1 MKTMRQYFMLLLFM
15 SAFLLSGSAYAFG
28 ANGNGM
34 EDKGKGMAGGEQSR
48 EKQNSKMM
56 REGPAMKDEGMKA
69 KEMKKDD
76 RSHEGTVMHDKDM
89 HKDGNSMIK
98 SEDHMK

>member
-1 MKTMRQYFMLLLFM
+1 
-15 SAFLLSGSAYAFG
+15 
-28 ANGNGM
+28 
-34 EDKGKGMAGGEQSR
+34 
-48 EKQNSKMM
+48 
-56 REGPAMKDEGMKA
+56 MKDEGMKA

-89 HKDGNSMIK
+89 HKDGNGMIK